1 MAENSTELADE
12 LHRTGSVTCCEL
24 GMSQL
29 SENQLIDLRVYTQC
43 FIKKI
48 HVLNCP

>member
-29 SENQLIDLRVYTQC
+29 SENQLIDLTKSLAWMNH
-43 FIKKI
+43 IK
-48 HVLNCP
+48 